1 MIRIKFLLRSPK
13 KKGMTAIYATL
24 CYRNKRIIVF
34 PGKSIHTSKWVNKK
48 NINEPKDIPE
58 NDELKE
64 DLANEKKLYK
74 KVYEDM
80 QRIFKSIVPPE
91 QLKDAIYAAK
101 NKSEPIIEEVKPV
114 LITTFFQTLIDD
126 SKSGIRK
133 TKDDLL
139 LDPNSIKPYVSALN
153 HFIEFQKKQKR
164 KYYLTD
170 MSQKL
175 VKDFTDYLNGKLAI
189 NASAKYLT
197 VFKLIITYATEK
209 KLLDINQVSNI
220 KVNVKK
226 EKSDSIYLTE
236 QEIKDMMAIK
246 EFSTPVYEIVRDLFV
261 IGCNTGLRFS
271 DYSILRF
278 ANIKDGFIEI
288 DPAKT
293 KNKIRTNT
301 KVIIPLHPM
310 VKQILLKYPD
320 GFPKCPPNQV
330 FNRYL
335 KEIGKMVPTL
345 DKEFEK
351 KMTRS
356 HKVEKTIYAKYSAL
370 CTHTA
375 RRSFCT
381 NMYLKGVPVITIMA
395 ISGHKTQ
402 ENFMK
407 YIKADNQK
415 HAEILR
421 KKFDEDENAETCAA

>member
-1 MIRIKFLLRSPK
+1 
-13 KKGMTAIYATL
+13 
-24 CYRNKRIIVF
+24 
-34 PGKSIHTSKWVNKK
+34 
-48 NINEPKDIPE
+48 
-58 NDELKE
+58 
-64 DLANEKKLYK
+64 
-74 KVYEDM
+74 
-80 QRIFKSIVPPE
+80 
-91 QLKDAIYAAK
+91 
-101 NKSEPIIEEVKPV
+101 
-114 LITTFFQTLIDD
+114 
-126 SKSGIRK
+126 
-133 TKDDLL
+133 
-139 LDPNSIKPYVSALN
+139 
-153 HFIEFQKKQKR
+153 
-164 KYYLTD
+164 

-175 VKDFTDYLNGKLAI
+175 VKDFTDFLNSKLAI

-197 VFKLIITYATEK
+197 VFKLLISYATEK

-226 EKSDSIYLTE
+226 ETSDSIYLTE

-246 EFSTPVYEIVRDLFV
+246 EFSTPVYEIVRNLFV
-261 IGCNTGLRFS
+261 IGCHTGLRFS

-310 VKQILLKYPD
+310 VRQILLKYPD

-335 KEIGKMVPTL
+335 KEIGKMVPSL
-345 DKEFEK
+345 HKEFEK

-356 HKVEKTIYAKYSAL
+356 HKVEKTIYTKYSAL

-381 NMYLKGVPVITIMA
+381 NMYLKGVPIITIMA

-421 KKFDEDENAETCAA
+421 KKFDDDENAEGCAA